1 MLEQFTKTNL
11 MLSEV
16 KTDFKFAQNSICVTW
31 HWQIVPVYFTTERI
45 GIAIDFEVYDF
56 AQSIPASVF
65 PGLAL

>member
-1 MLEQFTKTNL
+1 MQRTQYVSLGTGK
-11 MLSEV
+11 
-16 KTDFKFAQNSICVTW
+16 
-31 HWQIVPVYFTTERI
+31 IVPVYFTTERI